1 MDISITTLALLV
13 LTPLLVWRV
22 YNRIKARMARQ
33 RSIVSR
39 HYTGVLVFAAMIVV
53 PAAQLLD
60 SPYNLGALVV
70 GAAFGIGWSMWGLK
84 RTRFEDTQQGYFFTP
99 PARLGILMAMILVA
113 RVLYI
118 GVEIYANQGK
128 GIPAPRLSDSPL
140 TMLCVGLTA
149 GYFGYYSAGLLR
161 WRRSKRQEIDA
172 PL

>member
-13 LTPLLVWRV
+13 LTPVLVWRV
-22 YNRIKARMARQ
+22 YQRIKAQMARQ

-39 HYTGVLVFAAMIVV
+39 HYTGVLVFAALAVV
-53 PAAQLLD
+53 PATQLLD
-60 SPYNLGALVV
+60 SPTNLGALAV
-70 GAAFGIGWSMWGLK
+70 GTLFGIGWSVWGLK

-99 PARLGILMAMILVA
+99 PARLGILFAMILVA
-113 RVLYI
+113 RILYI

-149 GYFGYYSAGLLR
+149 GYFGWFSAGLLR
-161 WRRSKRQEIDA
+161 WRRQLRKAVDVA
-172 PL
+172 